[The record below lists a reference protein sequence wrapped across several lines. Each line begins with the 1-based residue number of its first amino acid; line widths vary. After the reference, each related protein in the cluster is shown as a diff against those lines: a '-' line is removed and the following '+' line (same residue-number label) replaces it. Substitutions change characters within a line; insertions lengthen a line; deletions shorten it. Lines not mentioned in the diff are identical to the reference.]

1 MAQDLWLPRYRAK
14 SRFAQCTSK
23 LYSLGLPCIVLSKNR
38 NAIVKRR
45 KMCNAASDHTHPPS
59 PMVHQ
64 HAPHHSPAHANHR
77 DEPLPPR
84 WSDATAGL
92 QSAPPGD
99 PSRCQTAWVDC
110 AASLSGH
117 AAQPTGTRRLLP
129 MLSHR
134 NPVDKEWGTINL
146 YTTVPSLGL

>member
-1 MAQDLWLPRYRAK
+1 MHRHKTYGCLDTVPNHV
-14 SRFAQCTSK
+14 FAQCTSK
-23 LYSLGLPCIVLSKNR
+23 VNYIRWIFRALCLAKTGMQLLSDAKC
-38 NAIVKRR
+38 AMQQVTT
-45 KMCNAASDHTHPPS
+45 HTRPA

-134 NPVDKEWGTINL
+134 NPVDKE
-146 YTTVPSLGL
+146 